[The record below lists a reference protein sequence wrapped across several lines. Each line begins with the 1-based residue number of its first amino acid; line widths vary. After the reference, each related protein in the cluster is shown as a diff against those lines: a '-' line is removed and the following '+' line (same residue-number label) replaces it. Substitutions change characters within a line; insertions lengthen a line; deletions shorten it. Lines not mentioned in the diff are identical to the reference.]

1 MSTQERKRRER
12 ELREQLFV
20 REAQEFIRREGLL
33 HLQMSRLAEACDYAT
48 GTLYQHFASKEDL
61 LLAIATEDL
70 KRRATAFQPIPH
82 LPLSSRERML
92 AVVLT
97 DIDFISSHP
106 DHFQLLQY
114 VSTEVIWAS
123 ASPDRRKALAEAGAP
138 ICEAVSQVVTTAVA
152 AGDLSGIPTLR
163 PVEIAAG
170 SWCLNVGMHNLAHA
184 HGLLE
189 AYAVR
194 DPYALLLQHSQAL
207 LNGLGWHPLID
218 IRDTRSIAE
227 QAQRI
232 RALLRDN
239 MHPVVSERPD

>member
-12 ELREQLFV
+12 EVRERLFV
-20 REAQEFIRREGLL
+20 REAQELIRREGLL

-70 KRRATAFQPIPH
+70 KRRAMAFAPIPG

-106 DHFQLLQY
+106 EHFQLLQY

-123 ASPDRRKALAEAGAP
+123 ASPDRRQALVDAGVP
-138 ICEAVSQVVTTAVA
+138 ISEAVSRVVTAGIA
-152 AGDLSGIPTLR
+152 AGDLDAIPPLR
-163 PVEIAAG
+163 PIEIAAG
-170 SWCLNVGMHNLAHA
+170 SWCLNLGMHNLAHA

-189 AYAVR
+189 AYSVR
-194 DPYALLLQHSQAL
+194 DPYALLLQHSHAL
-207 LNGLGWHPLID
+207 LNGLGWQPWV
-218 IRDTRSIAE
+218 DTSNAQDLAE
-227 QAQRI
+227 QAERI
-232 RALLRDN
+232 RTSLRGN
-239 MHPVVSERPD
+239 G

>member
-1 MSTQERKRRER
+1 MSTRERKRRER
-12 ELREQLFV
+12 ETREQLFT
-20 REAQEFIRREGLL
+20 RTAQDLIRREGLL

-48 GTLYQHFASKEDL
+48 GTLYQHFSSKEDL
-61 LLAIATEDL
+61 LIAIATEDL
-70 KRRATAFQPIPH
+70 KRRASAFAPIPG
-82 LPLSSRERML
+82 LPASSRERML

-123 ASPDRRKALAEAGAP
+123 ASIERRQALVQAGAP
-138 ICEAVSQVVTTAVA
+138 ISEAVSRVVADA
-152 AGDLSGIPTLR
+152 IQAGDLDGIPSLR

-170 SWCLNVGMHNLAHA
+170 FWCLNTGMHTLAHT

-194 DPYALLLQHSQAL
+194 DPYALLVHHSHAL
-207 LNGLGWHPLID
+207 LNGLGWKPLID
-218 IRDTRSIAE
+218 PGDTKAVMDEAE
-227 QAQRI
+227 QI
-232 RALLRDN
+232 RALLA
-239 MHPVVSERPD
+239 HHASPEGPAGAS

>member
-12 ELREQLFV
+12 EIRERLFV
-20 REAQEFIRREGLL
+20 REAQELIRREGLL

-70 KRRATAFQPIPH
+70 KRRAMAFAPIPD

-106 DHFQLLQY
+106 EHFQLLQY

-123 ASPDRRKALAEAGAP
+123 ASPDRRQALVDAGVP
-138 ICEAVSQVVTTAVA
+138 ISEAVSRVVTAGIA
-152 AGDLSGIPTLR
+152 AGDLDAIPPLR
-163 PVEIAAG
+163 PIEIAAG
-170 SWCLNVGMHNLAHA
+170 SWCLNLGMHNLAHA

-189 AYAVR
+189 AYSVR
-194 DPYALLLQHSQAL
+194 DPYALLLQHSHAL
-207 LNGLGWHPLID
+207 LNGLGWQPWV
-218 IRDTRSIAE
+218 DTSNAQDLAE
-227 QAQRI
+227 QAGRI
-232 RALLRDN
+232 RTSLRGN
-239 MHPVVSERPD
+239 G